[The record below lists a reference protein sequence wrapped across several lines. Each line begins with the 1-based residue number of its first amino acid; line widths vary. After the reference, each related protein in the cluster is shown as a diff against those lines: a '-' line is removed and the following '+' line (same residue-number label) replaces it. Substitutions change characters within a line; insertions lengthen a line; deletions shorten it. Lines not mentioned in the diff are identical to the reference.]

1 MDHNLHSISSQVRPP
16 NLMTRLSPALQQIS
30 LDSPCLPDISESP
43 PGGIFSHIN
52 STLLGNDG
60 SFFPS
65 DPIFLPNNFSGP
77 SYAGELEVN
86 ASLHALTDPSLP
98 PALSDALSIP
108 NDMSDMLDQVLSSYT
123 LPQNPPQNQLWHDNI
138 LFEENVAQMLD
149 PFKPT
154 AQQQTLLNPTPG
166 PEYRF
171 TSPFGPSAV
180 ADSSLGVQEES
191 LSALVSIDDS
201 LRGGGAA
208 ASDRHRHQ
216 SSEPNTHHS
225 HQSSGSSL
233 GQLPPLLQLCS
244 IADQVGP
251 QANGVLQYGQ
261 PFTLPETDFP
271 VGYGAPFNHI
281 AYDNVSQRRIA
292 ELQMQLAN
300 FSQSFSVQS
309 SIDQRERTE
318 AAAQM
323 HRSLSFAAPT
333 ELLEPPAPKRAAGSG
348 DVNGYQY
355 MDPAAAAAFGM
366 GLPPV
371 ATVPPTASANGA
383 YAFSFAGGQ
392 NAPIII
398 QPQHAY
404 INLATSSPVA
414 LQQLAPLSHL
424 SPYAIP
430 IPVAATGA
438 AGLPPPPPYEFN
450 SLSCNPTLSGSNAA
464 EITKVE
470 PDADV
475 SSSTTPTRNRSHHKK
490 ARNSAATANA
500 QPDKASTGVSSPG
513 DKLPAKKR
521 RVRPPRG
528 RSNTTAAGGYEN
540 GTSIE
545 AALAG
550 VKDEPIPM
558 DSAASKSAAESV
570 LISGNNRKRRSKA
583 RASPP
588 PSPYAKRYYKF

>member
-1 MDHNLHSISSQVRPP
+1 MDHNLHSISSQVRPS

-30 LDSPCLPDISESP
+30 LDSPCLPDISEFP

-60 SFFPS
+60 SLFPS

-86 ASLHALTDPSLP
+86 ASFHAFTDPSLP
-98 PALSDALSIP
+98 PALSDALSLP

-166 PEYRF
+166 SEYRF
-171 TSPFGPSAV
+171 TSPFGPAAV

-201 LRGGGAA
+201 LRGGGSAP
-208 ASDRHRHQ
+208 SDRHRHQ
-216 SSEPNTHHS
+216 SSEPKTYHS

-251 QANGVLQYGQ
+251 QANGVIQYGQ
-261 PFTLPETDFP
+261 PFTLPETDFS

-281 AYDNVSQRRIA
+281 AYDSTSQRRIA

-309 SIDQRERTE
+309 SVDQQERTE

-323 HRSLSFAAPT
+323 HRSLSFAAHT
-333 ELLEPPAPKRAAGSG
+333 ELLEPPAPKRTAVSG

-355 MDPAAAAAFGM
+355 MDSAAAAAFGIGM
-366 GLPPV
+366 SLPIGT
-371 ATVPPTASANGA
+371 APPTASTNGA

-414 LQQLAPLSHL
+414 LQQLAPLTHL
-424 SPYAIP
+424 SPYAIQ

-438 AGLPPPPPYEFN
+438 AGLPPPPPYELN
-450 SLSCNPTLSGSNAA
+450 SLSCNPTLSGSNAV
-464 EITKVE
+464 EITKAE
-470 PDADV
+470 PDAAI
-475 SSSTTPTRNRSHHKK
+475 SSSTTPTRNRSHHKQ
-490 ARNSAATANA
+490 ASNSAATANA
-500 QPDKASTGVSSPG
+500 QPERASTGDSSPG
-513 DKLPAKKR
+513 DKLPTKKR

-528 RSNTTAAGGYEN
+528 RSNTTAAGVCES

-545 AALAG
+545 AAAAG
-550 VKDEPIPM
+550 MKEEPIPM

-570 LISGNNRKRRSKA
+570 PISGNMRKRRSKA
-583 RASPP
+583 RAP
-588 PSPYAKRYYKF
+588 PSSSPFAKRYS